1 MNKPNCTVNNWV
13 IVPASGAIQ
22 HIVTGEE
29 KRLGTH
35 PLRLLAVLQQ
45 HPGEILSHEDLTA
58 QVWEDRAVGSN
69 SLPHAIHT
77 LRTALAD
84 NGKQQRI
91 IRTIPK
97 QGYVLEAKYCRPL
110 VSGPPPTPRP
120 APPEI
125 DPPPQASPPAAPA
138 LPATTTQSPPA
149 APALPATTTQGTAQ
163 PAPYMTGLLIM
174 LLLIATT
181 LCSGYLA
188 LTYNNKIVVKE
199 VAKNIYSQLRIF
211 ALLAPAERMK
221 QPTAIYDRLKE
232 SYIRLNQQAKQKAL
246 RIAIYYRS
254 ENQTLNYTFRI
265 YNPCEQRILVMQI
278 DHWRAD
284 AALLNKLIV
293 SETRRKMDEMASCNS
308 K

>member
-13 IVPASGAIQ
+13 IVPASGAI
-22 HIVTGEE
+22 HHVVTGEE

-110 VSGPPPTPRP
+110 VSEPPPASRP
-120 APPEI
+120 VAVESDAPA
-125 DPPPQASPPAAPA
+125 QAIPPATPA
-138 LPATTTQSPPA
+138 LPGATRQE
-149 APALPATTTQGTAQ
+149 TQGAAQ
-163 PAPYMTGLLIM
+163 PVSCINALLIM
-174 LLLIATT
+174 LLIIVTII
-181 LCSGYLA
+181 CSGYLA
-188 LTYNNKIVVKE
+188 LTYHNNIVAKE
-199 VAKNIYSQLRIF
+199 VAKNIYSHLRIF
-211 ALLAPAERMK
+211 TLLAPGERMK
-221 QPTAIYDRLKE
+221 DPTAIYDRLKE
-232 SYIRLNQQAKQKAL
+232 SYTRLNQQAKQKAL
-246 RIAIYYRS
+246 HMVIYYRS

-265 YNPCEQRILVMQI
+265 HNACEQRVMVMQI
-278 DHWRAD
+278 DHWRSD
-284 AALLNKLIV
+284 TALLNKLIM
-293 SETRRKMDEMASCNS
+293 SETRRKMDEMARCNS
-308 K
+308 